1 MPLRLKNACA
11 LSIAA
16 ALAFATSARAE
27 SKSFVVTWFGQAMNS
42 KDGDCGPDGP
52 NPRWAEQRLKN
63 ARALGASG
71 EEVEKMLKE
80 DLAGE
85 EGYEAGKIVQM
96 NVFRGRINGEPVN
109 GYLYPNTVIDP
120 KLRGLAGEKAKFQYG
135 FNLDGKNGDNN
146 FEDPETHEKGV
157 DSEFTRAMGCMPNFR
172 GGLTPAAAP
181 LEYAWAWAWK
191 KEGRSAWIVTVTAE
205 DLTKDGDATVVF
217 DRAIERLRFN
227 ADGSPRNDSSYRLDP
242 SPRSHNEYKAKII
255 NGMITLA
262 DAGVGDFN
270 MVYNPEFIPVIR
282 MTKVQMRMKVL
293 ADRTIE
299 GFIGGYERWDD
310 LYISYASGGKANEDG
325 NAGDLAGLY
334 YLLKKYADH
343 DPSPATGQNM
353 AISSTW
359 NFYGI
364 PAFAV
369 KIEEPKATVHH

>member
-1 MPLRLKNACA
+1 MLRSA
-11 LSIAA
+11 LLSAA
-16 ALAFATSARAE
+16 AVALFASPALAE

-63 ARALGASG
+63 ARALGVSG
-71 EEVEKMLKE
+71 EEVERMLKE
-80 DLAGE
+80 DLLGE

-96 NVFRGRINGEPVN
+96 NVFRGRIDGEPVN
-109 GYLYPNTVIDP
+109 GYLYPSTTIDP
-120 KLRGLAGEKAKFQYG
+120 HLKGLTGDKAKFQYG
-135 FNLDGKNGDNN
+135 FNLDGKDKPGD

-172 GGLTPAAAP
+172 GGLTPVTAP

-191 KEGRSAWIVTVTAE
+191 KEGRSAWIVTVTAD
-205 DLTKDGDATVVF
+205 DLTKDGDATVTF
-217 DRAIERLRFN
+217 DRAIDRLRFN
-227 ADGSPRNDSSYRLDP
+227 ADGSPRDDSSYRIDP
-242 SPRSHNEYKAKII
+242 SPRSHNEYKARIA
-255 NGMITLA
+255 GGVITLVDQGGA
-262 DAGVGDFN
+262 DFN

-282 MTKVQMRMKVL
+282 MTKVHVRMKVL

-310 LYISYASGGKANEDG
+310 LYIAYASGGKANEDG

-334 YLLKKYADH
+334 WLLKKYADY
-343 DPSPATGQNM
+343 DPSPATGENM

-364 PAFAV
+364 PAFGV
-369 KIEEPKATVHH
+369 KIETPNATVHH